1 MRPTTPFQTGQL
13 ELHPHASLRPLFF
26 IQSVVRSPAFLG
38 LPFQLH
44 EVRVQHIALEGARML
59 VPVGVFE
66 EVGPMA
72 GSRLQN
78 LYSASGPLVLIVVRK
93 TKDEGVFNILL
104 QKFPREHNCI
114 LVAVS

>member
-13 ELHPHASLRPLFF
+13 ELHPHASLRPMFF

-38 LPFQLH
+38 LPSQLH
-44 EVRVQHIALEGARML
+44 EVRVQHKALEGARML

-93 TKDEGVFNILL
+93 T
-104 QKFPREHNCI
+104 
-114 LVAVS
+114 